1 MSVVITGVGV
11 ISAIGNDTLTF
22 WRNLV
27 HGVSGAGPITAF
39 PVDDFPVHMACEVK
53 EFDPLR
59 YMDRKTA
66 RRSHRSTQFAIAA
79 AAQALGD
86 AGLSITEA
94 NADRVGVVINT
105 GAGGL
110 GEMEDMARLMMD
122 KGPRAIGP
130 FVIPRIMPN
139 ALYSQVSLAFGAQGP
154 SISSALACASGNY
167 ALVEAAHY
175 IQRGEAD
182 VILAGGSEAV
192 LTPIVIAAFHRMGV
206 LSKRETEPHRACR
219 PFDAER
225 DGFVAGE
232 GAAVIVLEREEH
244 ARARDAHI
252 YARVFGGALTSD
264 AHHIT
269 APEPSGRGAA
279 QAIKR
284 ALHFSGVAPEDVD
297 VIFAHGTAT
306 RLNDVIETKA
316 IRQVFADH
324 AYDLAISATK
334 SMVGHTMGA
343 AGALSSAA
351 AALSI
356 RDRVIPPTI
365 NHYTPDPECDLD
377 YVPNAA
383 RPADVRVAMVNAF
396 GFGGHN
402 AVLLLG
408 SS

>member
-1 MSVVITGVGV
+1 MSIVITGVGV
-11 ISAIGNDTLTF
+11 ISAIGNDAPTF

-27 HGVSGAGPITAF
+27 HGVSGAGPLTAF
-39 PVDDFPVHMACEVK
+39 PTDDYPVHMACEVK
-53 EFDPLR
+53 GFDPLQ

-66 RRSHRSTQFAIAA
+66 RRSHRSTQLAIAA
-79 AAQALGD
+79 ARQALED
-86 AGLSITEA
+86 AGLNITEA

-110 GEMEDMARLMMD
+110 GEMEDMTRLMMD

-130 FVIPRIMPN
+130 FAIPRIMPN
-139 ALYSQVSLAFGAQGP
+139 ALSSQVSLAFGAKGP
-154 SISSALACASGNY
+154 SISSTLACASGNY

-192 LTPIVIAAFHRMGV
+192 LTPIVVAAFHRMGV
-206 LSKRETEPHRACR
+206 LSKREAEPQRACR

-232 GAAVIVLEREEH
+232 GAAVMVLEQEEH
-244 ARARDAHI
+244 ALARGAHI
-252 YARVFGGALTSD
+252 YARLLGGALTSD

-269 APEPSGRGAA
+269 APDPSGRGAA
-279 QAIKR
+279 QAMMR
-284 ALHFSGVAPEDVD
+284 ALHHSGLAPEDVD

-306 RLNDVIETKA
+306 RLNDVTETKA
-316 IRQVFADH
+316 IHTVFADH

-334 SMVGHTMGA
+334 SMLGHTMGA
-343 AGALSSAA
+343 AGALSAAA

-365 NHYTPDPECDLD
+365 NHDTPDPECDLD

-383 RPADVRVAMVNAF
+383 RSADVRVAMVNAF

-408 SS
+408 NS